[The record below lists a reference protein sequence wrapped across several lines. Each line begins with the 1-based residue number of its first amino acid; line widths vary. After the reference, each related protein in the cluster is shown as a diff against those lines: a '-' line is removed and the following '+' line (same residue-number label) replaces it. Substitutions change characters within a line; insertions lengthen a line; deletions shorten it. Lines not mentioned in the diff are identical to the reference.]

1 MSTDNLLTHA
11 LAPMFVG
18 QPTKQQLAE
27 EVPDGRRHLDSEI
40 LVWGESVS
48 QAGKT

>member
-1 MSTDNLLTHA
+1 MTTDKPLTHA
-11 LAPMFVG
+11 LAPKFVG
-18 QPTKQQLAE
+18 QPTKQQLTE
-27 EVPDGRRHLDSEI
+27 QVPYGRCYLDSEI